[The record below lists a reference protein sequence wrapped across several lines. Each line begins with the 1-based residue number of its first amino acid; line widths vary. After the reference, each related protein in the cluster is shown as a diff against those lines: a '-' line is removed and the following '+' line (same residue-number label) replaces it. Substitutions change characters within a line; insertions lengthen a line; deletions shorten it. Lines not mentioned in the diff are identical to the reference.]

1 MRHLRSN
8 IQLLRPIAA
17 VLLAVSLQ
25 ACTRWSLVPEPKSL
39 ATKPRSTV
47 RVTITGDASRMIVRH
62 PTIAGDSLVWNTPE
76 RRGVPLR
83 RIAWVEARTL
93 DPVATGFFVL
103 VGIAFLGAVVLRQ

>member
-1 MRHLRSN
+1 MRQFRSN
-8 IQLLRPIAA
+8 IRFLRPIAV

-39 ATKPRSTV
+39 ATKPRSTI
-47 RVTITGDASRMIVRH
+47 RVTLTGDASKLVVKN
-62 PTIAGDSLVWNTPE
+62 PTIAGDSLVWNSPE
-76 RRGVPLR
+76 RRGVPLSK
-83 RIAWVEARTL
+83 IAWLETRTL